1 VTPDH
6 ATEPFAVALS
16 ARATVA
22 MLLPLMWSSGSA
34 ADRCLPYAGQEQ
46 ELTGHLVN
54 RIFPGPPDYESV
66 TSGDKP
72 ITRWYLQLSWP
83 VCFAEYRYMT
93 RFQLLFD
100 PGELDRYQALLGRQ
114 VTVKGDLVEGLP
126 GRHTTSLVIDVA
138 SIERWERDEP

>member
-1 VTPDH
+1 
-6 ATEPFAVALS
+6 
-16 ARATVA
+16 
-22 MLLPLMWSSGSA
+22 
-34 ADRCLPYAGQEQ
+34 
-46 ELTGHLVN
+46 
-54 RIFPGPPDYESV
+54 
-66 TSGDKP
+66 
-72 ITRWYLQLSWP
+72 
-83 VCFAEYRYMT
+83 MT